1 MNRSVEMEAYLQDYR
16 IQRTMLKK
24 EKLDKK
30 CNYHTESF
38 RKQVELLI
46 DKQIFRQQEKT
57 QGAIKYIMFCN
68 LLTSGY
74 TNSYEIALG
83 LADERLY
90 LDEKLNW
97 VYWRPEY
104 IYTELDQ
111 DLKDMTSI
119 LRGKF
124 VRIEQYELLYLQRKL
139 LVDDWELF
147 VEYLSK
153 ISDQLLDQI
162 IDSPLLLEQELEI
175 LYGGYMDEPNVAYKI
190 VIKEGEEHRWEKV
203 HFT

>member
-1 MNRSVEMEAYLQDYR
+1 MNRSEEMETYLQDYR
-16 IQRTMLKK
+16 IQRTMLKR
-24 EKLDKK
+24 EKLDKG
-30 CNYHTESF
+30 CIYYTESF

-57 QGAIKYIMFCN
+57 QGAVKYIMFCN
-68 LLTSGY
+68 LLSSGY
-74 TNSYEIALG
+74 TKSYEIALG
-83 LADERLY
+83 LADGRLY

-97 VYWRPEY
+97 VYWSPKY

-111 DLKDMTSI
+111 DLKEMTRL
-119 LRGKF
+119 LREKF

-147 VEYLSK
+147 VEHLSK
-153 ISDQLLDQI
+153 ISVQLLERI

-175 LYGGYMDEPNVAYKI
+175 VYGGYMDEPNVAYKI
-190 VIKEGEEHRWEKV
+190 VIKEREGRRWEKV

>member
-1 MNRSVEMEAYLQDYR
+1 MNRSEEMEAYLQDYR
-16 IQRTMLKK
+16 IQRTMLKR
-24 EKLDKK
+24 EKLDKW
-30 CNYHTESF
+30 CNYYTESYE
-38 RKQVELLI
+38 KQVELLI
-46 DKQIFRQQEKT
+46 KKQIFRQQEKR
-57 QGAIKYIMFCN
+57 QGAVKYIMFCN
-68 LLTSGY
+68 LLSSGY

-90 LDEKLNW
+90 LDEKLDW

-111 DLKDMTSI
+111 DMKDMARL
-119 LRGKF
+119 LRGNF

-139 LVDDWELF
+139 LIDDWELF

-153 ISDQLLDQI
+153 VSDVLLERI
-162 IDSPLLLEQELEI
+162 IESPLLLEQELEI
-175 LYGGYMDEPNVAYKI
+175 LHGGYMDEPNVAYKI
-190 VIKEGEEHRWEKV
+190 VIKEREGPKWEKV